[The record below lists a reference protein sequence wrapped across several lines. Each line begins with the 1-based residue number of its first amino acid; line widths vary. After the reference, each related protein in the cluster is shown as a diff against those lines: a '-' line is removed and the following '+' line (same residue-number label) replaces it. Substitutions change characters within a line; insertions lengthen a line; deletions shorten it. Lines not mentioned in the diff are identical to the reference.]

1 MSEPQYFRV
10 NVTSTTSPPKYD
22 VYGHRLGEVEMQL
35 PNNIL
40 SCADKVESARMAVM
54 KLEAPLA
61 NIPVLQLPVAINQQP
76 SENRALLLSA
86 TVAVVPGKIY
96 NNVFSISPDNE
107 TNRIFS
113 PNADLVAT
121 NLEVWPRNYH
131 IESSAPITEYHL
143 GYHEFTKMHEFCSVL
158 NEAIYTNLRANLT
171 HPTSENNSIP
181 TCHFYVNSDN
191 TISVKEII
199 SGTANSFVLSGLP
212 YAEHDNFSSKLEPVL
227 AYYKRVGG
235 GNTSIVCSR
244 RSTAVIA
251 VDASIANIL
260 PSLPWIKI
268 YNPVDMSTGN
278 RRHLECFGDF
288 FYVLNT
294 SYAKVN
300 FQQCNVMY
308 RSGTG
313 TGIPPDNF
321 PASYGSEIE
330 YNFVESDAVTS
341 SNINSIVLKMDGAN
355 LNEQVFPVNIS
366 RITMNSAQTTTVPII
381 QVYYPAWN
389 KPSDL
394 TGDLIVS
401 KDVFSSAAPINI
413 NPQMLKERS
422 LRFKLY
428 YITSKG
434 EMREVCITET
444 TPFCFQLCF
453 ELKMRD

>member
-1 MSEPQYFRV
+1 M
-10 NVTSTTSPPKYD
+10 
-22 VYGHRLGEVEMQL
+22 
-35 PNNIL
+35 
-40 SCADKVESARMAVM
+40 
-54 KLEAPLA
+54 
-61 NIPVLQLPVAINQQP
+61 
-76 SENRALLLSA
+76 
-86 TVAVVPGKIY
+86 
-96 NNVFSISPDNE
+96 
-107 TNRIFS
+107 
-113 PNADLVAT
+113 
-121 NLEVWPRNYH
+121 
-131 IESSAPITEYHL
+131 
-143 GYHEFTKMHEFCSVL
+143 
-158 NEAIYTNLRANLT
+158 
-171 HPTSENNSIP
+171 
-181 TCHFYVNSDN
+181 
-191 TISVKEII
+191 
-199 SGTANSFVLSGLP
+199 
-212 YAEHDNFSSKLEPVL
+212 
-227 AYYKRVGG
+227 
-235 GNTSIVCSR
+235 
-244 RSTAVIA
+244 
-251 VDASIANIL
+251 
-260 PSLPWIKI
+260 
-268 YNPVDMSTGN
+268 
-278 RRHLECFGDF
+278 ECFGDF

-313 TGIPPDNF
+313 TGIPLDNF

-444 TPFCFQLCF
+444 TPFCFKLCF